1 MSRSKIL
8 VLVALFLAVAAV
20 GLAASVEEARQ
31 LYQRGD
37 QAAAKDVLLEIL
49 ALESEGAVR
58 AEALDLLGMV
68 AVDAGDL
75 ELAASVWEKLINDY
89 PDSPLAAEARTKL
102 SLATD
107 LSEVQAEVAEA
118 APVQAPAPP
127 KVEATESPAVK
138 PVPEAAAEPAKAAP
152 ATPPEPAE
160 AAEPAAPSPEP
171 QIGKSSVVLVAGRG
185 KPHDGAQRAAEVI
198 TEYLQA
204 KGVAA
209 ESATKGVPVVE
220 ESSLV
225 IPALVRQVDQEGAN
239 SLLLV
244 SCNFE
249 SLARV
254 VAECYTPEGLLAWKK
269 KVSGGTGWKGRPYS
283 ATGMNENLV
292 NRMLDKL
299 EGQVGDSCLPVSK

>member
-8 VLVALFLAVAAV
+8 ALVAMFLALAAV
-20 GLAASVEEARQ
+20 AQAASVEEARQ
-31 LYQRGD
+31 LYQRGE

-75 ELAASVWEKLINDY
+75 ELAASVWEKLIHDY

-107 LSEVQAEVAEA
+107 LSEAQAEVAEA
-118 APVQAPAPP
+118 APVEAPATP
-127 KVEATESPAVK
+127 KVEAPATPDEK
-138 PVPEAAAEPAKAAP
+138 PVPEVAAEPAKAAP
-152 ATPPEPAE
+152 APPPAPAE

-171 QIGKSSVVLVAGRG
+171 RGARSSVVLVAGRG

-198 TEYLQA
+198 IEYLQSQ
-204 KGVAA
+204 GVAA

-220 ESSLV
+220 KSSLV
-225 IPALVRQVDQEGAN
+225 IPALVRQVDEEGAN

-244 SCNFE
+244 SSNFE
-249 SLARV
+249 SLAKV

-283 ATGMNENLV
+283 ATGMNEKLV

-299 EGQVGDSCLPVSK
+299 EGQVGDPCLPVSR